1 MNFLAIKA
9 ILGMISGVT
18 DDAEEAKIILKKS
31 LAFLE
36 GHKSTPKGE
45 ELKKIF
51 DYLDF
56 EASCKREEGTSHMK
70 AASGKAATAIVDILI
85 AERMIS
91 LGDYKDAADSLLQA
105 KVLISSLLSANEMKL
120 LIKMADDLIEAEKQQ
135 SRVVK
140 E

>member
-31 LAFLE
+31 LALLE
-36 GHKSTPKGE
+36 GNKSTPKGE

-56 EASCKREEGTSHMK
+56 EASCKREEGK
-70 AASGKAATAIVDILI
+70 
-85 AERMIS
+85 
-91 LGDYKDAADSLLQA
+91 
-105 KVLISSLLSANEMKL
+105 
-120 LIKMADDLIEAEKQQ
+120 
-135 SRVVK
+135 
-140 E
+140 